1 MPSYFHPYC
10 SSVPDVTRSIMLK
23 PLTVFIYSYKSCT
36 TKSRQTKRH
45 LYSKNRIKYKADFG
59 EVPKGPRLPSTYYL
73 SKSRPKSVEKNFE
86 TAPPPPITRF
96 AVSGPPSAPSA
107 VHFAVQLP
115 IKVTHLCTK
124 TIRQICQHI
133 AG

>member
-1 MPSYFHPYC
+1 MPSYFHPYF

-23 PLTVFIYSYKSCT
+23 PLTVFIYSDKSCT

-45 LYSKNRIKYKADFG
+45 LYSKNRIKYMADFG

-86 TAPPPPITRF
+86 IPPPPITRF
-96 AVSGPPSAPSA
+96 ALNDPSHLSTHSGLIINMRN
-107 VHFAVQLP
+107 VVVVLIP
-115 IKVTHLCTK
+115 IISEMGKYFE
-124 TIRQICQHI
+124 
-133 AG
+133 